1 MYKTGAMHN
10 KTYILQKGNLYK
22 VEFALRP
29 DLGEEDGRIVGYA
42 SYVNQVQKYAAH
54 LLFKC

>member
-1 MYKTGAMHN
+1 MHN